1 MLSLLQIYLSFL
13 LLPRNHHNIA
23 MVIVLDCAH
32 HVLVVAKVLVKGV
45 KVVVRTG
52 VLQHVPMDVTK
63 HVQTD
68 AGMVVQTHV

>member
-1 MLSLLQIYLSFL
+1 
-13 LLPRNHHNIA
+13 